1 MKNDQHLAK
10 DLVTLAENGKGNIK
24 ESCDVPTCELGKSL
38 QNPHHRLLHSQRNTG
53 ETGNSFKC

>member
-38 QNPHHRLLHSQRNTG
+38 QNPHHRLLH
-53 ETGNSFKC
+53 